1 LSRPEII
8 KLLKNKHP
16 KLNKSQLEIVIDTF
30 FESIIIALKKKKIV
44 EIRSFG
50 TFFSK
55 KIKEKFSARNPKT
68 GELIYV
74 PEKNKIRFR
83 ISKKFI
89 KYLNE

>member
-1 LSRPEII
+1 MSRPEII
-8 KLLKNKHP
+8 KLLKDKHP

>member
-1 LSRPEII
+1 MSRPEII

-74 PEKNKIRFR
+74 PEKNKNRFR

>member
-1 LSRPEII
+1 MSRPEII

-55 KIKEKFSARNPKT
+55 KIKEKLSARNPKT

>member
-1 LSRPEII
+1 MSRPEII

-44 EIRSFG
+44 EIRSYG

>member
-55 KIKEKFSARNPKT
+55 KIKQKFSARNPKT

>member
-1 LSRPEII
+1 MSRPEII